1 MVEPDCMERPD
12 MIKIGLIGC
21 GAWGKNL
28 LRTFFNLP
36 GCVLL
41 TGCDQDARQTEKL
54 CSSYPEV
61 KFTQNHQEIIDNPNL
76 DAVVVA
82 TPPASHFQLCQ
93 AALQAGKDVFVE
105 KPLVL
110 DTQQGEELVGLARK
124 KKKILMVGHIME
136 YHPAT
141 LKLKEYVDKGDL
153 GRIYYL
159 YSTRVNLGKVRDI
172 ENALWSF
179 APHDISMILF
189 LLGQE
194 PNSVT
199 ATGQCYLQKDKGIE
213 DVVFMSMHFEDG
225 TMAHVHVSWL
235 DPHKERRL
243 TVVGDKKMAVF
254 DDTQSEKIWI
264 YDKGVDTKQDYNTYG
279 EYLSLRFGD
288 VLIPQ
293 IPSTEPLKTECQH
306 FIDCVK
312 NRTAPRSDGRDGLRV
327 SRVLDAAQRSLKA
340 GGAPVKIK

>member
-1 MVEPDCMERPD
+1 

-21 GAWGKNL
+21 GAWGRNL
-28 LRTFFNLP
+28 LRNFSNLP

-41 TGCDQDARQTEKL
+41 SCCDEDLKQIEKL
-54 CSSYPEV
+54 CPNYPKV
-61 KFTQNHQEIIDNPNL
+61 KFTQDQKEVIENPNL
-76 DAVVVA
+76 DAVVIS
-82 TPPASHFQLCQ
+82 TPPASHFKLSR
-93 AALQAGKDVFVE
+93 AAILAGKDVFVE

-110 DTQQGEELVGLARK
+110 DTNKGEELVELAEE

-136 YHPAT
+136 YHAAT
-141 LKLKEYVDKGDL
+141 LKLKEYIDKGEL
-153 GRIYYL
+153 GKVYYL

-189 LLGQE
+189 LLE
-194 PNSVT
+194 MNPVAVT

-213 DVVFMSMHFEDG
+213 DVVFMNLQFGDG
-225 TMAHVHVSWL
+225 TMAHIHVSWL

-254 DDTQSEKIWI
+254 DDTRSAEKIWI
-264 YDKGVDTKQDYNTYG
+264 YDKGVQTKQDYSTYG

-288 VLIPQ
+288 ILIPK
-293 IPSTEPLKTECQH
+293 IESTEPLKVECQH

-312 NRTAPRSDGRDGLRV
+312 NRMAPRSDGRDGLRV
-327 SRVLDAAQRSLKA
+327 LKVLDAAQRSLKM
-340 GGAPVKIK
+340 GGSPVKTG

>member
-1 MVEPDCMERPD
+1 

-28 LRTFFNLP
+28 LRNFSNLP

-41 TGCDQDARQTEKL
+41 SCCDENPKL
-54 CSSYPEV
+54 IENLRPSYPKAE
-61 KFTQNHQEIIDNPNL
+61 FTLKSAEIIENPNL
-76 DAVVVA
+76 DAVVIA

-93 AALQAGKDVFVE
+93 EAILADKDVFVE

-110 DTQQGEELVGLARK
+110 DTKQGEELVELAEK
-124 KKKILMVGHIME
+124 KRKILMVGHIME
-136 YHPAT
+136 YHTAT
-141 LKLKEYVDKGDL
+141 LKLKEYIDKGEL
-153 GRIYYL
+153 GRVYYL

-189 LLGQE
+189 LLEKE
-194 PNSVT
+194 PTSVT
-199 ATGQCYLQKDKGIE
+199 ATGRCYLQKDKGIE
-213 DVVFMSMHFEDG
+213 DVVFMNMHFEDG

-254 DDTQSEKIWI
+254 DDTRSAEKIWI
-264 YDKGVDTKQDYNTYG
+264 YDKGVDTKQDYSTYG

-306 FIDCVK
+306 FVDCVQ
-312 NRTAPRSDGRDGLRV
+312 NRKRPRSDGKDGLRV
-327 SRVLDAAQRSLKA
+327 SKVLDAAQRSLKM
-340 GGAPVKIK
+340 GGSPVRIE

>member
-1 MVEPDCMERPD
+1 MV
-12 MIKIGLIGC
+12 KVGLIGC

-28 LRTFFNLP
+28 LRNYANLP
-36 GCVLL
+36 GCKLL
-41 TGCDQDARQTEKL
+41 TCCDESPTQVEKL
-54 CSSYPEV
+54 SPSYPGI
-61 KFTQNHQEIIDNPNL
+61 KFTQDHREIIENPNL
-76 DAVVVA
+76 DAVVIV
-82 TPPASHFQLCQ
+82 TPPASHFQLCM
-93 AALQAGKDVFVE
+93 AAITADKDVFVE

-110 DTQQGEELVGLARK
+110 ETKEGEELVELAER

-136 YHPAT
+136 YHAAT
-141 LKLKEYVDKGDL
+141 LKLKEYIDNGEL
-153 GRIYYL
+153 GRVYYL

-189 LLGQE
+189 LLDKE
-194 PNSVT
+194 PVSVT

-213 DVVFMSMHFEDG
+213 DVVFMNMRFDDG

-254 DDTQSEKIWI
+254 DDTRSAEKIWI
-264 YDKGVDTKQDYNTYG
+264 YDKGVETKQDYSTYG

-288 VLIPQ
+288 VVIPR
-293 IPSTEPLKTECQH
+293 IPATEPLRAECLH
-306 FIDCVK
+306 FIECVQSRK
-312 NRTAPRSDGRDGLRV
+312 TPRSDGRDGLRV
-327 SRVLDAAQRSLKA
+327 SKVLDAAQRSLKR
-340 GGAPVKIK
+340 GGSPVEIV

>member
-1 MVEPDCMERPD
+1 

-28 LRTFFNLP
+28 LRNFANLP
-36 GCVLL
+36 GCALL
-41 TGCDQDARQTEKL
+41 TCCDESTKQIERL
-54 CSSYPEV
+54 CPSYPGI
-61 KFTQNHQEIIDNPNL
+61 KFTQDHKEIIENPNL
-76 DAVVVA
+76 DAVVIS
-82 TPPASHFQLCQ
+82 TPPAAHFELSR
-93 AALQAGKDVFVE
+93 AAILADKDVFVE

-110 DTQQGEELVGLARK
+110 DVKEGEELVRLAEE

-136 YHPAT
+136 YHAAT
-141 LKLKEYVDKGDL
+141 LKLKEYIDKGKL
-153 GRIYYL
+153 GRVYYL

-189 LLGQE
+189 LLDKD
-194 PNSVT
+194 PVTVT

-213 DVVFMSMHFEDG
+213 DVVFMNMRFDDG

-254 DDTQSEKIWI
+254 DDTQSAEKIWI
-264 YDKGVDTKQDYNTYG
+264 YDKGVETKQDYSTYG

-288 VLIPQ
+288 VVIPR
-293 IPSTEPLKTECQH
+293 IPATEPLRAECQH
-306 FIDCVK
+306 FIECVQSRK
-312 NRTAPRSDGRDGLRV
+312 TPRSDGRDGLRV
-327 SRVLDAAQRSLKA
+327 SKVLDAAQRSLKE
-340 GGAPVKIK
+340 GGSPVKIG

>member
-1 MVEPDCMERPD
+1 

-28 LRTFFNLP
+28 LRNFSNLP
-36 GCVLL
+36 GCVLISC
-41 TGCDQDARQTEKL
+41 CDENPKQLEKL
-54 CSSYPEV
+54 RSSYPGVE
-61 KFTQNHQEIIDNPNL
+61 FTPNHKEIIENPNL
-76 DAVVVA
+76 DAVVIA
-82 TPPASHFQLCQ
+82 TPPASHFSLCK
-93 AALQAGKDVFVE
+93 AAIVAGKDVFVE

-110 DTQQGEELVGLARK
+110 DTKEGEELVDLAEE

-136 YHPAT
+136 YHSAT
-141 LKLKEYVDKGDL
+141 VMLKEYIDKGEL
-153 GRIYYL
+153 GKIYYL

-189 LLGQE
+189 LLE
-194 PNSVT
+194 KDPVSVT
-199 ATGQCYLQKDKGIE
+199 ATGECYLQKDKGIQ
-213 DVVFMSMHFEDG
+213 DVVFMNMHFEDG
-225 TMAHVHVSWL
+225 TMAHIHVSWL

-254 DDTQSEKIWI
+254 DDTRSAEKIWI
-264 YDKGVDTKQDYNTYG
+264 YDKGVDTRQDYNTYG

-293 IPSTEPLKTECQH
+293 IPSGEPLKTECRH
-306 FIDCVK
+306 FIDCVQK
-312 NRTAPRSDGRDGLRV
+312 RETPRSDGRDGLRV
-327 SRVLDAAQRSLKA
+327 SKVLDAAQRSLQM
-340 GGAPVKIK
+340 GGSPAKIE

>member
-1 MVEPDCMERPD
+1 MV
-12 MIKIGLIGC
+12 KVGLIGC

-28 LRTFFNLP
+28 LRNFANLP
-36 GCVLL
+36 GCALL
-41 TGCDQDARQTEKL
+41 TCCDESPKQVEKI
-54 CSSYPEV
+54 SPSYPGI
-61 KFTQNHQEIIDNPNL
+61 KFTQDPREIIENPNL
-76 DAVVVA
+76 DAVVIV
-82 TPPASHFQLCQ
+82 TPPASHFQLCK
-93 AALQAGKDVFVE
+93 AAIMADKDVFVE

-110 DTQQGEELVGLARK
+110 ETKEGEELVELAEK

-136 YHPAT
+136 YHAAT
-141 LKLKEYVDKGDL
+141 LKLKEYIDKGEL
-153 GRIYYL
+153 GRVYYL

-189 LLGQE
+189 LLQKE
-194 PNSVT
+194 PVSVT

-213 DVVFMSMHFEDG
+213 DVVFMNMRFDDG

-254 DDTQSEKIWI
+254 DDTQSAEKIWI
-264 YDKGVDTKQDYNTYG
+264 YDKGVETKQDYSTYG

-288 VLIPQ
+288 VVIPN
-293 IPSTEPLKTECQH
+293 IPATEPLRVECQH
-306 FIDCVK
+306 FIQCIK
-312 NRTAPRSDGRDGLRV
+312 SREAPRSDGRDGLRV
-327 SRVLDAAQRSLKA
+327 SKVLDAAQRSLKE
-340 GGAPVKIK
+340 GGSPVKIG

>member
-1 MVEPDCMERPD
+1 

-28 LRTFFNLP
+28 LRNFSNLP

-41 TGCDQDARQTEKL
+41 SCCDDNPKLIEKL
-54 CSSYPEV
+54 RPGYPKVE
-61 KFTQNHQEIIDNPNL
+61 FTQESDEIIGNPNL
-76 DAVVVA
+76 DAVVIA
-82 TPPASHFQLCQ
+82 TPPASHFPLCRE
-93 AALQAGKDVFVE
+93 AISANKDVFVE

-110 DTQQGEELVGLARK
+110 DTRQGEELVEAAEK
-124 KKKILMVGHIME
+124 KKRILMVGHIME
-136 YHPAT
+136 YHAAT

-153 GRIYYL
+153 GRVYYL

-189 LLGQE
+189 LLDKE
-194 PNSVT
+194 PTSVT
-199 ATGQCYLQKDKGIE
+199 ATGRCYLQKDKDIE
-213 DVVFMSMHFEDG
+213 DVVFMNMHFDDG
-225 TMAHVHVSWL
+225 IMAHVHVSWL

-254 DDTQSEKIWI
+254 DDTRSAEKIWI
-264 YDKGVDTKQDYNTYG
+264 YDKGVDAKQDYNTYG

-306 FIDCVK
+306 FIDCVQSRK
-312 NRTAPRSDGRDGLRV
+312 KPRSDGKDGLRV
-327 SRVLDAAQRSLKA
+327 SKVLDAAQRSLKM
-340 GGAPVKIK
+340 GGSPVKIE

>member
-1 MVEPDCMERPD
+1 

-28 LRTFFNLP
+28 LRNFSNLP

-41 TGCDQDARQTEKL
+41 SCCDENPKL
-54 CSSYPEV
+54 IENLCPSYPKVE
-61 KFTQNHQEIIDNPNL
+61 FTQKSQEIIQSPNL
-76 DAVVVA
+76 DAVVIA
-82 TPPASHFQLCQ
+82 TPPASHFHLCK
-93 AALQAGKDVFVE
+93 AAILADKDVFVE

-110 DTQQGEELVGLARK
+110 DTKQGKELVDLAEK
-124 KKKILMVGHIME
+124 KKRILMVGHIME
-136 YHPAT
+136 YHAAT
-141 LKLKEYVDKGDL
+141 LKLKEYIDKGEL
-153 GRIYYL
+153 GRVYYL

-189 LLGQE
+189 LLEKE
-194 PNSVT
+194 PVSVT
-199 ATGQCYLQKDKGIE
+199 ATGQCYLQRDKDIE
-213 DVVFMSMHFEDG
+213 DVVFMNMQFEDG

-254 DDTQSEKIWI
+254 DDARSAEKIWI
-264 YDKGVDTKQDYNTYG
+264 YDKGVDTKQDYSTYG

-306 FIDCVK
+306 FVDCVQK
-312 NRTAPRSDGRDGLRV
+312 RKRPRSDGRDGLRV
-327 SRVLDAAQRSLKA
+327 SKVLDAAQRSLKM
-340 GGAPVKIK
+340 GGAPVKID